1 MKPVSSSTLVPMA
14 LLLGLSS
21 AVTLRA
27 QTNTAAAPPKR
38 TEKFRFVTYREDDP
52 KKTPQERVVLET
64 TFSSNSII
72 TVCESRRA
80 DGLEIAHVKMKPDG
94 TLIFA
99 AKEQKN
105 SKGVTIVN
113 SRIWPESGSLH
124 AECLKTSGK
133 QSMRS
138 TNINGNDP
146 VADVGL
152 LYRLRAFPFNKGKTV
167 KLLVAA
173 FSQHFV
179 TMQLNQIG
187 TQRIKTPAGT
197 FNCYKIKG
205 TVDMVVLKIDTIY
218 WVTKAKPHYL
228 VQYSGRRGIL
238 LAPVYVTTLTG
249 IDTLGQKKTSAR
261 EEVQE
266 D

>member
-1 MKPVSSSTLVPMA
+1 MVSMTLKRTY
-14 LLLGLSS
+14 LLLLACTLG
-21 AVTLRA
+21 APLRA
-27 QTNTAAAPPKR
+27 QTNAAAPPKR
-38 TEKFRFVTYREDDP
+38 VEKFRFVTYQEEDLT
-52 KKTPQERVVLET
+52 KTPRERVVLET
-64 TFSSNSII
+64 SFSSNSVIS
-72 TVCESRRA
+72 VCESRRA

-113 SRIWPESGSLH
+113 SRIWPESGTLY
-124 AECLKTSGK
+124 AERLKATGK

-138 TNINGNDP
+138 TPIDGGDP

-152 LYRLRAFPFNKGKTV
+152 LYRLRSFPFNKGKTIE
-167 KLLVAA
+167 LLLAA

-179 TMQLNQIG
+179 TMQLEQIG
-187 TQRIKTPAGT
+187 AERIRTPAGV
-197 FNCYKIKG
+197 FNCYKLKG
-205 TVDMVVLKIDTIY
+205 TVDLVVLKIETVY
-218 WVTKAKPHYL
+218 WVTKDEPHYL
-228 VQYSGRRGIL
+228 VQYAGRRGIL
-238 LAPVYVTTLTG
+238 LAPVYVTTLTA
-249 IDTLGQKKTSAR
+249 IDALGKKKASDM